1 MKDVFENVNTVS
13 KRLKKAEEQLSALKA
28 KGQPMLHNT
37 EGLPI
42 TEILEEL
49 DEEGNVI
56 CKNMDP
62 CGFQE
67 PLLISL

>member
-1 MKDVFENVNTVS
+1 MLQDVLENIKAVS
-13 KRLKKAEEQLSALKA
+13 RRLEKAEGQLSALKA
-28 KGQPMLHNT
+28 RSQPMLHDA

-56 CKNMDP
+56 CMNTNLSD
-62 CGFQE
+62 
-67 PLLISL
+67 LR